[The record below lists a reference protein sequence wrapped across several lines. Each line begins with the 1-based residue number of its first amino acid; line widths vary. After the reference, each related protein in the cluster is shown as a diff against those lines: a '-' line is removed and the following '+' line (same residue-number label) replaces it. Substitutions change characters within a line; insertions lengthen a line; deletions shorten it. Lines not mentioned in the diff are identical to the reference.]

1 MGCGL
6 VQKRRECCGGSKT
19 CISQLLVGV
28 GIINWRH
35 ISAMNTSHS
44 PKANNAIKG
53 TPSLP
58 PDTSLPQAQI
68 QSNLVV
74 LQFGENTTFISFQT
88 MCVRTGIG
96 KWVIYYRF
104 CQLQRDLTIRHSLVA
119 TLVFSHFC
127 QFLIYIRFLILP
139 AVRLLWLIVIPDGFH
154 RAQKMTR
161 PGLSSP
167 GPRNSEYCPS

>member
-35 ISAMNTSHS
+35 VSAMNTSHS

-58 PDTSLPQAQI
+58 PATSLPQAQI

-88 MCVRTGIG
+88 MCKNR
-96 KWVIYYRF
+96 YR
-104 CQLQRDLTIRHSLVA
+104 
-119 TLVFSHFC
+119 
-127 QFLIYIRFLILP
+127 
-139 AVRLLWLIVIPDGFH
+139 
-154 RAQKMTR
+154 
-161 PGLSSP
+161 
-167 GPRNSEYCPS
+167 